1 MITAHQTATGPSP
14 AARLRR
20 RNSLSRAARFC
31 CAALLA
37 CSIGQAAAVRA
48 QEFQAGL
55 DFITVVPRGEFK
67 ENVGNNGYGAG
78 GNFLVR
84 LGSSPLLVG
93 GDLGVVVYGS
103 ESREEVLSPTIPNVR
118 VRVRT
123 SNNILLTHFL
133 LRLQPTRGRVRPY
146 ADGLI
151 GLKRL
156 FTQTSIGD
164 SFGDDDDNL
173 LSSTDLSDTTLS
185 YGFGGGLQVQLNSR
199 DKPAVLLDGK
209 VRYLRGGRAEYL
221 RKGSIR
227 QVSGGVVYDVL
238 SSRTD
243 VVAVQIGVTFRF

>member
-1 MITAHQTATGPSP
+1 MITAHKTATDLSHAARRRPVHARSL
-14 AARLRR
+14 AARL
-20 RNSLSRAARFC
+20 C

-37 CSIGQAAAVRA
+37 CSLGQAAALRA
-48 QEFQAGL
+48 QEFQAGV

-93 GDLGVVVYGS
+93 GDLGLVVYGS
-103 ESREEVLSPTIPNVR
+103 ESRDEVISTTIPNVR
-118 VRVRT
+118 VRVQT
-123 SNNILLTHFL
+123 DNNIFLSHFL
-133 LRLQPTRGRVRPY
+133 LRLQPRRGRVRPY

-156 FTQTSIGD
+156 FTRTSIRD
-164 SFGDDDDNL
+164 TFDDEEL
-173 LSSTDLSDTTLS
+173 AGSTDLSDTTLS
-185 YGFGGGLQVQLNSR
+185 YGFGGGIQIQLNSR
-199 DKPAVLLDGK
+199 DKPAILLDGK
-209 VRYLRGGRAEYL
+209 VRYLRGGQADYL

-227 QVSGGVVYDVL
+227 QVNGGVVYDVL